1 MTRDL
6 VTAILTISNWSV
18 NYYSWVAPSR
28 NSGTY
33 FGHLG
38 HLSGADPE
46 NSERGG
52 RYVEIDSNHLLSI
65 KVPKAYLDKVVCCA
79 QFIIYYRYEVK

>member
-6 VTAILTISNWSV
+6 VTAILTISNESV
-18 NYYSWVAPSR
+18 NYYSWAAPSR

-38 HLSGADPE
+38 HLL
-46 NSERGG
+46 SE
-52 RYVEIDSNHLLSI
+52 VI
-65 KVPKAYLDKVVCCA
+65 K
-79 QFIIYYRYEVK
+79 QTFR